1 MVDSSL
7 AGEPSALPW
16 SKTGLLYVAG
26 FVVIATAG
34 FFLIRWLSE
43 PPEIPSSKSLAA
55 AWGEVI
61 QQFKIEPVF
70 PPEEDLVV
78 GDVLAYVVADNDPVP
93 QEETVNRTEAVAVD
107 TIDYR
112 LPFLNRGVKLAHVN
126 VRQELQDN
134 YNKISVFPDA
144 SIPVAGDKQP
154 ASGDA
159 AALTQGNVGRL
170 FTKDVLEGNLPRAVF
185 ARLKS
190 SVSNSTA
197 GGIAA
202 NDQASARYGR
212 SNQGFEEFQL
222 GDVSTYGL
230 PSARALSKLSTYCAD
245 PETKEDCEEATV
257 RKHLRRIVGDRIYRK
272 YLNRQG
278 EEVYAIEVGIVI
290 VNRVYLA
297 RSIVHRRTDGR
308 AQSGSF
314 LASLF
319 PSSENKADKSGESGE
334 TGSSADAALKK
345 RIDELEKQVAKMK
358 TGGGL
363 SSQTSSNAE
372 SAFDT
377 GRLSRPVAFGFR
389 YVAYDFPKN

>member
-1 MVDSSL
+1 M
-7 AGEPSALPW
+7 PPW
-16 SKTGLLYVAG
+16 LNMKALYVVA
-26 FVVIATAG
+26 FVAVGIAG
-34 FFLIRWLSE
+34 FFFIRWLTSE

-78 GDVLAYVVADNDPVP
+78 GDVLAYVVADNDPAPVE
-93 QEETVNRTEAVAVD
+93 QGVAVD

-112 LPFLNRGVKLAHVN
+112 LPFLNRGVKLDHVN
-126 VRQELQDN
+126 VRQELEGN
-134 YNKISVFPDA
+134 YGGFSAFPDA
-144 SIPVAGDKQP
+144 PVAGDKQP
-154 ASGDA
+154 TSGDA
-159 AALTQGNVGRL
+159 TTLPQGNVVRL
-170 FTKDVLEGNLPRAVF
+170 FTKDVLESNLPRAVF

-190 SVSNSTA
+190 SVSNSAA
-197 GGIAA
+197 GGIVA

-212 SNQGFEEFQL
+212 SNEGFEEFQL

-230 PSARALSKLSTYCAD
+230 PSARALLKLEKHCTDSL
-245 PETKEDCEEATV
+245 TKDVCQEATV
-257 RKHLRRIVGDRIYRK
+257 RKHLRRVVGDRIFRK

-278 EEVYAIEVGIVI
+278 EEVYAIEVGLVI

-314 LASLF
+314 FGSLF
-319 PSSENKADKSGESGE
+319 QSSENKAKPAESGE

-345 RIDELEKQVAKMK
+345 RIDELEKQVASMK

-363 SSQTSSNAE
+363 SSQTSASAE

-377 GRLSRPVAFGFR
+377 GRLPRPVAFGFR
-389 YVAYDFPKN
+389 YVAYDFKN

>member
-1 MVDSSL
+1 M
-7 AGEPSALPW
+7 PPW
-16 SKTGLLYVAG
+16 LNMKALYVVA
-26 FVVIATAG
+26 FVGVGIAG
-34 FFLIRWLSE
+34 FFFIRWLTSE
-43 PPEIPSSKSLAA
+43 PPEVPTSKSLAA

-93 QEETVNRTEAVAVD
+93 VEQGVAVD

-126 VRQELQDN
+126 VRQQLQDT
-134 YNKISVFPDA
+134 YGEFPVFPDA
-144 SIPVAGDKQP
+144 SSLAAPDRKPAG
-154 ASGDA
+154 GDTA
-159 AALTQGNVGRL
+159 PPQGNVVRL
-170 FTKDVLEGNLPRAVF
+170 FTQDVLESNLPRAVF
-185 ARLKS
+185 AKLKS
-190 SVSNSTA
+190 SVSSSAA
-197 GGIAA
+197 GGLAA
-202 NDQASARYGR
+202 NDQASASYGR

-222 GDVSTYGL
+222 GEVSTYGL
-230 PSARALSKLSTYCAD
+230 PSARALSKLEEYCRQ
-245 PETKEDCEEATV
+245 PETRDVCQEATV
-257 RKHLRRIVGDRIYRK
+257 RKHLRRVVGDRIYRK
-272 YLNRQG
+272 YLNKQAA
-278 EEVYAIEVGIVI
+278 EVYAIEVGIVI

-314 LASLF
+314 FGSLF
-319 PSSENKADKSGESGE
+319 PSSENKADKPAESGE
-334 TGSSADAALKK
+334 TGTTADAALKK
-345 RIDELEKQVAKMK
+345 RVDELEKQVASMK

-363 SSQTSSNAE
+363 SSQTSASAE

-389 YVAYDFPKN
+389 YVAYDFPEELNGAGAQK